1 MCLIITSAALGSY
14 SDIMIMYV
22 IAYVMEWITVLCMK
36 YCEMEVVLSPA
47 GGGHCL
53 ALHRSL
59 QRLYQEKHLRTFT
72 PMPGAEEVCERERE
86 RIK

>member
-1 MCLIITSAALGSY
+1 M
-14 SDIMIMYV
+14 D
-22 IAYVMEWITVLCMK
+22 
-36 YCEMEVVLSPA
+36 VVLSPA

-72 PMPGAEEVCERERE
+72 PMPGAEEVWENEINILLFLNCYLVVAQLLHVSFVL
-86 RIK
+86 IA